1 MAQAH
6 APLRDLRECGL
17 VSMGRLFKTFC
28 MSLEHRLCYA
38 SYDPMLMEK
47 ITSKVFTKYR
57 LVVTAIC
64 VAETF
69 KRFLFKILDQASFL
83 ANFGYTMSGMTSFP
97 RGRKGLAKG
106 TQSYLVKT
114 FP

>member
-28 MSLEHRLCYA
+28 ISLEHRLCYA
-38 SYDPMLMEK
+38 SYDPVLMEK
-47 ITSKVFTKYR
+47 ITCPKFSPKQR

-64 VAETF
+64 VVETF
-69 KRFLFKILDQASFL
+69 KHFLFKILDQASFL
-83 ANFGYTMSGMTSFP
+83 ANFGYTMSGMTNFP
-97 RGRKGLAKG
+97 KGKKG
-106 TQSYLVKT
+106 
-114 FP
+114 